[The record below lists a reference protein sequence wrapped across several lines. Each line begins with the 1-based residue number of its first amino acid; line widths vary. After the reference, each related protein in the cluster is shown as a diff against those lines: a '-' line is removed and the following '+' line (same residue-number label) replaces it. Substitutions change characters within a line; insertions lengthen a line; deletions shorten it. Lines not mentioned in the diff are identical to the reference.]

1 MGLWLDLIR
10 GLTCTCAPPADVVP
24 QSDLADLTA
33 DDLQLLLSGTGGF
46 ITLEDCRS
54 VAEFKDMRG
63 PEIKVSDPKRLEA
76 FEELFW
82 ERNTFESPHTL
93 GF

>member
-1 MGLWLDLIR
+1 M
-10 GLTCTCAPPADVVP
+10 P

-82 ERNTFESPHTL
+82 
-93 GF
+93 

>member
-1 MGLWLDLIR
+1 MRVWLGLVAMDLVH
-10 GLTCTCAPPADVVP
+10 GLTFARLPADVVP

-82 ERNTFESPHTL
+82 
-93 GF
+93 

>member
-1 MGLWLDLIR
+1 MDLVHD
-10 GLTCTCAPPADVVP
+10 LTFARLAADVVP

-82 ERNTFESPHTL
+82 
-93 GF
+93 